1 MGVSSLMDMHCRL
14 SKRYDEVTLRDRHN
28 PYSEFR
34 QNVSKLVSDA
44 RGLLNDT
51 LVNFSYTSSFNLNLI
66 IPIDFGLD
74 NNSAAYR

>member
-1 MGVSSLMDMHCRL
+1 MDTHCRL
-14 SKRYDEVTLRDRHN
+14 SKRYDEASLRERHN

-51 LVNFSYTSSFNLNLI
+51 LVKCLVHLVLQSKSDGTH
-66 IPIDFGLD
+66 
-74 NNSAAYR
+74 